1 MHELCSCSSAN
12 IWHLSCAEKRE
23 VTIETLLCIRR
34 SVLGATALNSFSVW
48 GSILSF
54 SFTVIAGSICDNVRK
69 G

>member
-1 MHELCSCSSAN
+1 MNSALAVQL
-12 IWHLSCAEKRE
+12 IFGTCPVRKSGE